1 MAIYDCFQYFNED
14 HVVDLRLNILNK
26 YVDYFVISEST
37 RNHQGKN
44 KELNFDISKFSK
56 FKRKIIYL
64 VALIFCFTS
73 AVNSQTINSSGSN
86 LAGQESDFSNL
97 DLNTITTAVPFL
109 LIAPDARGG
118 AMGDIG
124 VATSP
129 DANSIHWNPAKL
141 VFIDPMD
148 DVGFS
153 LSYSPWLRA
162 LVNDINLVY
171 LSGYNRIDRFSTV
184 GASLRYFYLG
194 NITFTD
200 NFGTTIRD
208 FKPTELALDVVDSR
222 KLSDNFSAGL
232 SARYIYSNLTGGQAA
247 GGIPTVAGQSIAA
260 DLAGYYTNPIRLG
273 GKDFDLAIGGNISNI
288 GSKIS
293 YTETSVKDFIPINL
307 RLGTAIGAE
316 FDDYNKMSFAFDI
329 NKLLV
334 PTPAVYNNEGEIT
347 IGQDP
352 NVSVVSG
359 ILQSFG
365 DAPGGI
371 KEEFREINYSIGT
384 EYWYANQFAIR
395 AGYFFEHDTKGGRK
409 FFTFGSGVK
418 YNVFALDFSYLIN
431 ASRAINGNNPLANT
445 MRFTLVFDFGA
456 IRES

>member
-1 MAIYDCFQYFNED
+1 MKKITGIICALSVVFNVFAQDPTYD
-14 HVVDLRLNILNK
+14 DL
-26 YVDYFVISEST
+26 T
-37 RNHQGKN
+37 G
-44 KELNFDISKFSK
+44 
-56 FKRKIIYL
+56 
-64 VALIFCFTS
+64 
-73 AVNSQTINSSGSN
+73 G
-86 LAGQESDFSNL
+86 
-97 DLNTITTAVPFL
+97 LNTITTAVPFL
-109 LIAPDARGG
+109 LISPDSKAG
-118 AMGDIG
+118 AMGDVG
-124 VATSP
+124 VATTP

-141 VFIDPMD
+141 AFVD
-148 DVGFS
+148 DDMGFS
-153 LSYSPWLRA
+153 MSYVPWLRA
-162 LVNDINLVY
+162 LVPDINLSY
-171 LSGYNRIDRFSTV
+171 LAGYRKLNDNEAI
-184 GASLRYFYLG
+184 GLELRYFSLG
-194 NITFTD
+194 DITFTD
-200 NFGTTIRD
+200 ILGTTIGQY
-208 FKPTELALDVVDSR
+208 KPSEFALGTSYSR
-222 KLSDNFSAGL
+222 KLSDNFSLAISG
-232 SARYIYSNLTGGQAA
+232 RYIYSNLTGGQAA

-307 RLGTAIGAE
+307 RLGTAIGTE

-359 ILQSFG
+359 IFQSFG
-365 DAPGGI
+365 DAPGGT

-456 IRES
+456 MEGS